1 MQTNPTSGVI
11 REAWELYKQHYTHL
25 IPVAAVVYVGIAVI
39 AAVLVEVMA
48 VVGALI
54 AAVLSIVG
62 VFWVQGALTRAV
74 QDIRDGRADL
84 SIGETFRSVQDKIA
98 RIAGA
103 SLLAGLG
110 ILVGLLLLII
120 PGLFLMT
127 IWALIVPAIVL
138 ENVRALESFGRS
150 RDIVRGNEWNVFGVV
165 VLTFLI
171 LFAFGIVLGIILSPL
186 NEALQSFLSNVVS
199 GTLTSPFVALTWTL
213 VYYRLVGNRAPEQP
227 PPSV

>member
-1 MQTNPTSGVI
+1 MQANPTSGVI
-11 REAWELYKQHYTHL
+11 SEAWELYKRHYNHL
-25 IPVAAVVYVGIAVI
+25 IPVAAVVYVGIAVLS
-39 AAVLVEVMA
+39 ALLVAILSVF
-48 VVGALI
+48 GALV

-84 SIGETFRSVQDKIA
+84 SIGETFRSVQDKIGS
-98 RIAGA
+98 IGGA

-110 ILVGLLLLII
+110 ILIGLILLII

-127 IWALIVPAIVL
+127 IWSLIVPAIVL
-138 ENVRALESFGRS
+138 ENVRALDSFGRS
-150 RDIVRGNEWNVFGVV
+150 RALVKGNEWNVFGVV

-171 LFAFGIVLGIILSPL
+171 LFAFGLVLGLILSPL
-186 NEALQSFLSNVVS
+186 HASVQSFLSNIIS

-213 VYYRLVGNRAPEQP
+213 VYYRLSETRAPEQP
-227 PPSV
+227 PPV